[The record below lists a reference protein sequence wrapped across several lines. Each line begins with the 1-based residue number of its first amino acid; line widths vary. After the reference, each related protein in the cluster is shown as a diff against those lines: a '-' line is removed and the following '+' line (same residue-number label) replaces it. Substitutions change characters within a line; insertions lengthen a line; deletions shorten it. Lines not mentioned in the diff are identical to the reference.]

1 MMEARAESY
10 AEVITMTNVTDEHQ
24 QTVTISV
31 AELEQIIQRTVREE
45 LRRVLHQN
53 LPAIRHY
60 LLHEGPDD
68 PAGDEQ
74 LLQEALE
81 ILAYIEAHPETVQS
95 WEEVKAELDR
105 AEAAGELPA

>member
-1 MMEARAESY
+1 MSTPTSEQ
-10 AEVITMTNVTDEHQ
+10 Q

-31 AELEQIIQRTVREE
+31 ADLEAIIQRTVRETVREE
-45 LRRVLHQN
+45 LRRLFYQN

-68 PAGDEQ
+68 PEGDEQ

-81 ILAYIEAHPETVQS
+81 TLEYINAHPESVQS
-95 WEEVKAELDR
+95 WEEFEAELDR